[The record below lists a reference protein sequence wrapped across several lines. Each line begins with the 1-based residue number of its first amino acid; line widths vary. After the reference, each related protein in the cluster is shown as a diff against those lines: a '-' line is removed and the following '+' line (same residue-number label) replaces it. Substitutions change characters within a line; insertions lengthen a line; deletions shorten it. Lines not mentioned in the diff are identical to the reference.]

1 MRKDTK
7 KQKGIPKHYC
17 TKCYFYTFFIK
28 LFIYKYKKGSP
39 QTDEPLSYCLIVSD
53 YNFGPASTKAL
64 PASLP
69 VNLAK
74 FLMKRPA
81 KSLAFSSH

>member
-1 MRKDTK
+1 MYVINMKS
-7 KQKGIPKHYC
+7 
-17 TKCYFYTFFIK
+17 
-28 LFIYKYKKGSP
+28 IYKKSANYFRRNKKGM
-39 QTDEPLSYCLIVSD
+39 LSHAFFFLLRSY
-53 YNFGPASTKAL
+53 YNFGPAATNAL

>member
-1 MRKDTK
+1 MIKLSRYTK
-7 KQKGIPKHYC
+7 KSAERYVPRFLMIL
-17 TKCYFYTFFIK
+17 FFTFGK
-28 LFIYKYKKGSP
+28 IY
-39 QTDEPLSYCLIVSD
+39 LRRLN
-53 YNFGPASTKAL
+53 YNFGPAETKAL

-74 FLMKRPA
+74 FFWKRAA